1 MFYIFYFY
9 RLEEVKEEMRL
20 KEREAEEFQ
29 ESSHQLEKEY
39 ETSLEQSEHTIREL
53 RTLVN
58 RLQLDNDSLRVNR

>member
-1 MFYIFYFY
+1 
-9 RLEEVKEEMRL
+9 MRQ

-53 RTLVN
+53 RTRLN
-58 RLQLDNDSLRVNR
+58 RLQLDNDSLRVKNI